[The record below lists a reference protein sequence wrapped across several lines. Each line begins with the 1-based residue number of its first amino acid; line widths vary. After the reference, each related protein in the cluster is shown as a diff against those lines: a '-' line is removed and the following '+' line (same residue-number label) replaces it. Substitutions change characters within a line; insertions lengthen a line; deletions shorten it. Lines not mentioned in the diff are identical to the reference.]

1 MRAGLVDT
9 ERLFLAIALPESARS
24 CLADWVC
31 AIAQRAEKVRWVPA
45 ENIHITLKF
54 FGDTPAEQ
62 KAVIENTM
70 ERVVAKVQP
79 FDLAI
84 AGVKVVRRG
93 RRPQMVWATVADT
106 DGELRRLNG
115 RIERLLGQG
124 GFARERRSFSPH
136 ITLARVRD
144 GIAPWEQ
151 RMLEEW
157 ALAQRDLAAVPF
169 QVADVLLMKSELKPQ
184 GAEYTVFQ
192 RFALQEK

>member
-1 MRAGLVDT
+1 MDT
-9 ERLFLAIALPESARS
+9 ERLFLAIALPESVRS
-24 CLADWVC
+24 CLAEWVR

-62 KAVIENTM
+62 KTVIENTM

-84 AGVKVVRRG
+84 TGVKVVRRG
-93 RRPQMVWATVADT
+93 RRQQMVWATVADT
-106 DGELRRLNG
+106 DGRLQRLHG
-115 RIERLLGQG
+115 RTERLLEQS

-157 ALAQRDLAAVPF
+157 ALAQRHMPEVPF
-169 QVADVLLMKSELKPQ
+169 RVSDVLLMQSELKPR
-184 GAEYTVFQ
+184 GAEYTVAS
-192 RFALQEK
+192 RFALQG